1 VGGGA
6 CKALDSN
13 ILQNFKSMTSKETE
27 GKFLLFF
34 TSTFVAANNAEPF
47 IMKSHD
53 TSNLAAKLI

>member
-1 VGGGA
+1 
-6 CKALDSN
+6 
-13 ILQNFKSMTSKETE
+13 MKETE
-27 GKFLLFF
+27 GNKFLFF